1 MSEDYYKNLSVV
13 NKDNIIGKVF
23 LFVGWGVVVY
33 FSLSIIF
40 GLFAYSLSSPIII
53 ACLLLALVA
62 FFVGYPLI
70 SLGKSKNSR
79 VKRFN
84 QYIMIIHYKNATT
97 IDQIALNSS
106 QTAEFV
112 LKDIKD
118 MFDRKYFKNISLDVE
133 GKKLVSNQTTV
144 SKNDDVPKS
153 ETAEKKKKTGLVC
166 KNCGGENVENAKT
179 CEYCG
184 SPIN

>member
-13 NKDNIIGKVF
+13 KKDNIIGKVF
-23 LFVGWGVVVY
+23 LVVGWFVVGY
-33 FSLSIIF
+33 
-40 GLFAYSLSSPIII
+40 
-53 ACLLLALVA
+53 LALDIIVGLIKNSFGSVYITA
-62 FFVGYPLI
+62 SFILILIGFFISFPLI

-84 QYIMIIHYKNATT
+84 QYILIIHYKNATT

-153 ETAEKKKKTGLVC
+153 EIAEKKKKIGLVC

>member
-23 LFVGWGVVVY
+23 LVIGWFLVGYW
-33 FSLSIIF
+33 SLSIVV
-40 GLFAYSLSSPIII
+40 GLIQNSFSSSYIAASLLVIII
-53 ACLLLALVA
+53 G
-62 FFVGYPLI
+62 FFICFPLI
-70 SLGKSKNSR
+70 SFGKSKNSR

-118 MFDRKYFKNISLDVE
+118 MFHRNYFKNIYLDTE
-133 GKKLVSNQTTV
+133 GKRIVFDQTMT
-144 SKNDDVPKS
+144 SKNNEVPKS
-153 ETAEKKKKTGLVC
+153 ETVEKKKKPGLIC